1 MERQTLASSQISV
14 QPIVLRHASNVQSC
28 LMRENQSETVAAI
41 HRLKQDIDSLSEQ
54 QAEALK
60 TATFVGMT
68 PDELV
73 EYDKRGEKITE
84 LIRQL
89 TLLQKPQ

>member
-1 MERQTLASSQISV
+1 MHQTSHKCS
-14 QPIVLRHASNVQSC
+14 
-28 LMRENQSETVAAI
+28 MRENQSETVAAI
-41 HRLKQDIDSLSEQ
+41 HRLKQDIDSLSEL
-54 QAEALK
+54 QAEALT

-68 PDELV
+68 PDEV
-73 EYDKRGEKITE
+73 TEYDKRGKKITE

>member
-1 MERQTLASSQISV
+1 
-14 QPIVLRHASNVQSC
+14 
-28 LMRENQSETVAAI
+28 MRENQSETVAAI

-54 QAEALK
+54 QAEALT

-68 PDELV
+68 SDEV
-73 EYDKRGEKITE
+73 TEYDKRGEKITE

>member
-1 MERQTLASSQISV
+1 
-14 QPIVLRHASNVQSC
+14 
-28 LMRENQSETVAAI
+28 MRNNESETGAAI
-41 HRLKQDIDSLSEQ
+41 QRLQQEIDSLGQQ

-68 PDELV
+68 SDEAT
-73 EYDKRGEKITE
+73 EYDERGEKITE

-89 TLLQKPQ
+89 KLLRKGPMMKRTA